1 MKGVQERLTVLIASR
16 HRLELMRHIYNGG
29 GESSGSFDKDEA
41 WSSVMEAGAEP
52 GRAPRLVQTLT
63 PVLPDTMCVPAVS
76 SPRRAASLSYTTHC
90 LPHAACFYLE
100 LLSHSWTF
108 EHFTSCNDSDM
119 HLTIYLYILYSIHSS
134 PPTSYQYTIHHIQTD
149 IRYLHYPDTFAG
161 TIFQSINIVF

>member
-1 MKGVQERLTVLIASR
+1 MIASR

-76 SPRRAASLSYTTHC
+76 SPRRAASLSNTTHC
-90 LPHAACFYLE
+90 LLHAACFYLE

-108 EHFTSCNDSDM
+108 KHFTLILTCILLFTYTRVTSC
-119 HLTIYLYILYSIHSS
+119 
-134 PPTSYQYTIHHIQTD
+134 
-149 IRYLHYPDTFAG
+149 
-161 TIFQSINIVF
+161 

>member
-1 MKGVQERLTVLIASR
+1 MIGVQERLTVLIASR

-76 SPRRAASLSYTTHC
+76 SPRRAASLSNTTHC

-108 EHFTSCNDSDM
+108 EHFTLI
-119 HLTIYLYILYSIHSS
+119 LTCILLFTYTYSIHAS
-134 PPTSYQYTIHHIQTD
+134 PPISYQYTIHHIQTD
-149 IRYLHYPDTFAG
+149 IRYLHFPDTFTG

>member
-52 GRAPRLVQTLT
+52 GRAPRLVQPPVT

-90 LPHAACFYLE
+90 LPHAACFYLG

-108 EHFTSCNDSDM
+108 EHFTLI
-119 HLTIYLYILYSIHSS
+119 LTCILLFTYIFHTFISTYLLL
-134 PPTSYQYTIHHIQTD
+134 IHHPPHTD
-149 IRYLHYPDTFAG
+149 RHKISTL
-161 TIFQSINIVF
+161 S

>member
-1 MKGVQERLTVLIASR
+1 MIASR

-76 SPRRAASLSYTTHC
+76 SPRRATLPRCPTPLTASRM
-90 LPHAACFYLE
+90 
-100 LLSHSWTF
+100 LLA
-108 EHFTSCNDSDM
+108 
-119 HLTIYLYILYSIHSS
+119 SI
-134 PPTSYQYTIHHIQTD
+134 
-149 IRYLHYPDTFAG
+149 
-161 TIFQSINIVF
+161 

>member
-52 GRAPRLVQTLT
+52 GRAPRLVQPPVT

-108 EHFTSCNDSDM
+108 
-119 HLTIYLYILYSIHSS
+119 
-134 PPTSYQYTIHHIQTD
+134 
-149 IRYLHYPDTFAG
+149 
-161 TIFQSINIVF
+161 